1 MAVSV
6 CRGQSYFQLI
16 NHENSHNQRKSCIRA
31 TGTEERRGLNLP
43 GVQRS
48 FLADNG
54 KNRSRRRGA
63 GPQVTM
69 AICIETFKG
78 VTQEP

>member
-1 MAVSV
+1 M
-6 CRGQSYFQLI
+6 
-16 NHENSHNQRKSCIRA
+16 
-31 TGTEERRGLNLP
+31 P

-69 AICIETFKG
+69 AFCIETFKG